1 MKNFVY
7 IHIALLIILLGT
19 FGIAQ
24 AENVPIIDYAQGL
37 FDGSNYGDAI
47 PIMNYNS
54 NNSTL
59 QIKFDMPNNYSIYN
73 DKPSEFGFIVDR
85 VTQEIILKVHK
96 KYSNLDFVEVLFSYH
111 DNLRFYSLIPLK
123 PNKPKEE

>member
-1 MKNFVY
+1 MKNLICIY
-7 IHIALLIILLGT
+7 AALLIILLGT
-19 FGIAQ
+19 FGIAL
-24 AENVPIIDYAQGL
+24 AENAPIIDYTQGL
-37 FDGSNYGDAI
+37 FDGSDYGDVI
-47 PIMNYNS
+47 PIINYNS

-96 KYSNLDFVEVLFSYH
+96 KYPNLDFVEVLFSH
-111 DNLRFYSLIPLK
+111 NDNLRFYSLIPLK
-123 PNKPKEE
+123 LNRPKEE